1 MPELQQLV
9 DDLVAANH
17 ILYHH
22 GVVDGYGHASIRH
35 PENPERFLIAAAIA
49 PGRVRASDI
58 LELDLDGKPIG
69 AAGRPL
75 YSERFIHAEVYRARS
90 DVNAVIHSHS
100 PTVIPFSVT
109 DVPLRPIINQASC
122 LHSGVP
128 VFNSRFVPEATS
140 PLVDSPPVGKAL
152 VATLGEHSVV
162 LMRGHGN
169 TIVAPGIREAVSRA
183 IYTER
188 NAQLLLQTLA
198 LNRPIEYLDPNE
210 VRTMTSNRQTTT
222 AGPSHGVDRI
232 WQMWLD
238 EIKTQGPPAATRTAA
253 E

>member
-1 MPELQQLV
+1 VPELQQLI

-35 PENPERFLIAAAIA
+35 PQKPDHFLIAAAIA
-49 PGRVRASDI
+49 PGRVQASDV
-58 LELDLDGKPIG
+58 LELDLDGNTVDG
-69 AAGRPL
+69 QDRPV
-75 YSERFIHAEVYRARS
+75 YSERFIHAEVYRARA

-128 VFNSRFVPEATS
+128 VYNSRLVPEATS
-140 PLVDSPPVGKAL
+140 PLVDTPAVGKAL
-152 VATLGEHSVV
+152 VAKLAEHSVV

-169 TIVAPGIREAVSRA
+169 TVVAPDIREAVTRA

-188 NAQLLLQTLA
+188 NALLLLQTLA
-198 LNRPIEYLDPNE
+198 LNRPIEYLDPTE
-210 VRTMTSNRQTTT
+210 VQHKNAGRQNL
-222 AGPSHGVDRI
+222 PNHGVDRI
-232 WQMWLD
+232 WQMWID
-238 EIKTQGPPAATRTAA
+238 EVNA
-253 E
+253 

>member
-1 MPELQQLV
+1 MPELQSLIE
-9 DDLVAANH
+9 DLVAANH

-35 PENPERFLIAAAIA
+35 PENPQRFLIAAAIA
-49 PGRVRASDI
+49 PGRVRAADI
-58 LELDLDGKPIG
+58 LELDLDGNDVAG
-69 AAGRPL
+69 TGRPL

-90 DVNAVIHSHS
+90 DVNAVVHSHS

-109 DVPLRPIINQASC
+109 DVPLRPIINQAGH
-122 LHSGVP
+122 LQSGVP
-128 VFNSRFVPEATS
+128 VFNSRFVPEATT
-140 PLVDSPPVGKAL
+140 PLVDNSAVGKAL
-152 VATLGEHSVV
+152 VAKLEDHSVV

-169 TIVAPGIREAVSRA
+169 TVVAKHVREVVSRA

-210 VRTMTSNRQTTT
+210 VRNMAASRVATT
-222 AGPSHGVDRI
+222 GPSHGVDRI

-238 EIKTQGPPAATRTAA
+238 EIKVAGLS
-253 E
+253 

>member
-1 MPELQQLV
+1 MRAKQGEHVPELQQLI

-35 PENPERFLIAAAIA
+35 PEKPERFLIAAAIA

-58 LELDLDGKPIG
+58 LELDLDGNTVDG
-69 AAGRPL
+69 VGRPV

-122 LHSGVP
+122 LQSGVP
-128 VFNSRFVPEATS
+128 VFNSRFVPEATT
-140 PLVDSPPVGKAL
+140 PLVDNPAVGKAL
-152 VATLGEHSVV
+152 VAKLADHSVV

-169 TIVAPGIREAVSRA
+169 TIVAPHIREAVSRA

-198 LNRPIEYLDPNE
+198 LNRPIEYLDPDE
-210 VRTMTSNRQTTT
+210 VRAMQSNRPTT

-238 EIKTQGPPAATRTAA
+238 EVQNAR
-253 E
+253 

>member
-1 MPELQQLV
+1 MPELHQLIE
-9 DDLVAANH
+9 DLVSADHH

-35 PENPERFLIAAAIA
+35 PDNPQRFLIAAAIA
-49 PGRVRASDI
+49 PGRVRANDI
-58 LELDLDGKPIG
+58 LELDLDGKPV
-69 AAGRPL
+69 ADSGRPL
-75 YSERFIHAEVYRARS
+75 YSERFIHAEVYRARA
-90 DVNAVIHSHS
+90 DVHAVIHSHS

-109 DVPLRPIINQASC
+109 DVPLRPIINQAGC
-122 LHSGVP
+122 LQSGVP
-128 VFNSRFVPEATS
+128 VFNSIHVPEATS
-140 PLVDSPPVGKAL
+140 PLVDSPAVGKAL
-152 VATLGEHSVV
+152 VAKLAEHSVV

-198 LNRPIEYLDPNE
+198 LNRPIEYLDPAE
-210 VRTMTSNRQTTT
+210 VRNMASQRPQT

-238 EIKTQGPPAATRTAA
+238 EVKAATA
-253 E
+253 

>member
-1 MPELQQLV
+1 MRAKQGEHVPELQQLI

-35 PENPERFLIAAAIA
+35 PEKPERFLIAAAIA

-58 LELDLDGKPIG
+58 LELDLDGNTVDG
-69 AAGRPL
+69 VGRPV

-128 VFNSRFVPEATS
+128 VYNSRLVPEATS
-140 PLVDSPPVGKAL
+140 PLVDSPAVGKAL
-152 VATLGEHSVV
+152 VAKLAEHSVV

-169 TIVAPGIREAVSRA
+169 TVVAPEIREAVTRA

-198 LNRPIEYLDPNE
+198 LNRPIEYLDPTE
-210 VRTMTSNRQTTT
+210 VQNKNANRQSL
-222 AGPSHGVDRI
+222 PNHGVDRI

-238 EIKTQGPPAATRTAA
+238 EVS
-253 E
+253 